1 MSEKILA
8 ELMDAV
14 IRFDGRRLV
23 LENSLVS
30 RTVDFFKGCP
40 ETVSFRRTDRDLEFA
55 DPEEPGSDLSFA
67 GITPPGAYDI
77 VFQRQ
82 EVTAKCV
89 PAGWAE
95 AGHLEAEVTLFEPVQ
110 QVRFRL
116 TYFLYPGVPAVGV
129 RAAILSRVMPNLYW
143 SYRDEM
149 RAANDFLPVE
159 QRSGAVDGFRLAPGF
174 APERSLE
181 PVARTDV
188 HDDLLLDHPALPGEE
203 FFRGNLLWCRN

>member
-40 ETVSFRRTDRDLEFA
+40 ETVSFRRTDLDLEFA

-110 QVRFRL
+110 QVRFR
-116 TYFLYPGVPAVGV
+116 PKQNA
-129 RAAILSRVMPNLYW
+129 
-143 SYRDEM
+143 
-149 RAANDFLPVE
+149 
-159 QRSGAVDGFRLAPGF
+159 
-174 APERSLE
+174 
-181 PVARTDV
+181 
-188 HDDLLLDHPALPGEE
+188 
-203 FFRGNLLWCRN
+203 